1 MTYRGLGYRAR
12 MTHVLI
18 AVDDT
23 EGSVV
28 AARTAY
34 NLFGDQAD
42 YTVISVAEEQPV
54 YWGDDALGTGT
65 VYPLAVPPVGTGM
78 AATMPLTVRA
88 PDGAPSDDVPTPV
101 DVAAQRAEHVV
112 AEAGLHDAKP
122 LGDTGDA
129 ADAIIAAA
137 HDYNADVIVVGSHEH
152 GWLNRL
158 FTSSVG
164 EKVVRKADTPVLV
177 AR

>member
-1 MTYRGLGYRAR
+1 LIERGWWYRAR

-28 AARTAY
+28 AAKTAY

-54 YWGDDALGTGT
+54 YWGDDALGPGA
-65 VYPLAVPPVGTGM
+65 VYPLAVPAVGSGM
-78 AATMPLTVRA
+78 AATMPLTVRV
-88 PDGAPSDDVPTPV
+88 PDGAPSDDVPAPV

-112 AEAGLHDAKP
+112 AEAGMNHAKP
-122 LGDTGDA
+122 LGDIGDP

-137 HDYNADVIVVGSHEH
+137 HDYKADVIVVGSHEH
-152 GWLNRL
+152 GWLSRL

>member
-1 MTYRGLGYRAR
+1 

-28 AARTAY
+28 AAKTAY
-34 NLFGDQAD
+34 NLFGDDAE
-42 YTVISVAEEQPV
+42 YTVINVAKDEPV
-54 YWGDDALGTGT
+54 YWGDDALGSGMA
-65 VYPLAVPPVGTGM
+65 YPLAVPSAGIVGTGM
-78 AATMPLTVRA
+78 AATMPLAVR
-88 PDGAPSDDVPTPV
+88 PPYSPPPDDVPTPM
-101 DVAAQRAEHVV
+101 DVAAQQAEHVV
-112 AEAGLHDAKP
+112 AEAGLHHARP
-122 LGDTGDA
+122 LGDIGDP

-137 HDYNADVIVVGSHEH
+137 REYDADVIVVGNHEH

-164 EKVVRKADTPVLV
+164 EKVLRKADTPVLV

>member
-1 MTYRGLGYRAR
+1 

-42 YTVISVAEEQPV
+42 YTVISVAESEPV
-54 YWGDDALGTGT
+54 YWGDDPLGART

-78 AATMPLTVRA
+78 AATMPLTVRG
-88 PDGAPSDDVPTPV
+88 PDAAPSDDVPAPV
-101 DVAAQRAEHVV
+101 DVAAQRAEQVV
-112 AEAGLHDAKP
+112 AKAGLRDAKP

-137 HDYNADVIVVGSHEH
+137 HDYEADVIVVGSHEH

>member
-1 MTYRGLGYRAR
+1 

-34 NLFGDQAD
+34 NLFGDRAE
-42 YTVISVAEEQPV
+42 YTVINVAERAPV
-54 YWGDDALGTGT
+54 YWGDDALGSGL
-65 VYPLAVPPVGTGM
+65 VYPLAVPPVGTGL
-78 AATMPLTVRA
+78 AATMPLAVRPA
-88 PDGAPSDDVPTPV
+88 NVSRSEDLPTPV
-101 DVAAQRAEHVV
+101 DVAAQQAEHVV

-137 HDYNADVIVVGSHEH
+137 HDYDADVIVVGTHEH
-152 GWLNRL
+152 GWFDRL
-158 FTSSVG
+158 FSHSVG
-164 EKVVRKADTPVLV
+164 EKVVRKADVPVLV

>member
-1 MTYRGLGYRAR
+1 MTR
-12 MTHVLI
+12 VLI

-23 EGSVV
+23 ESSVV
-28 AARTAY
+28 AAKTAY
-34 NLFGDQAD
+34 KLFGDDAE
-42 YTVISVAEEQPV
+42 YTVISVAEGEPV
-54 YWGDDALGTGT
+54 YWGDDALGTG
-65 VYPLAVPPVGTGM
+65 VAYPLAVPAAGIVGTGM
-78 AATMPLTVRA
+78 AATMPFSVRP
-88 PDGAPSDDVPTPV
+88 PDTARSDDIPTPV

-112 AEAGLHDAKP
+112 AEAGVHAKP
-122 LGDTGDA
+122 LGDTGDP

-137 HDYNADVIVVGSHEH
+137 EHNGADVIVVGTHEH

-158 FTSSVG
+158 FTSSVT

>member
-1 MTYRGLGYRAR
+1 

-28 AARTAY
+28 AAKTAY
-34 NLFGDQAD
+34 NLFGDDAD
-42 YTVISVAEEQPV
+42 YTVINVAKDEPV
-54 YWGDDALGTGT
+54 YWGDDALGAGT
-65 VYPLAVPPVGTGM
+65 VYPLAVPSAGIVGTGM
-78 AATMPLTVRA
+78 AASMPLAVRPA
-88 PDGAPSDDVPTPV
+88 DSAPSDDLPTPV

-112 AEAGLHDAKP
+112 AEAGVHHAKP
-122 LGDTGDA
+122 VGEVGDP

-137 HDYNADVIVVGSHEH
+137 HDYKADVIVVGSHEH

-164 EKVVRKADTPVLV
+164 EKVVRKSDTPVLV

>member
-1 MTYRGLGYRAR
+1 

-23 EGSVV
+23 EGSVI

-34 NLFGDQAD
+34 DLFGDTAD
-42 YTVISVAEEQPV
+42 YTVINVGAEAPV
-54 YWGDDALGTGT
+54 YWGDDALGAGA
-65 VYPLAVPPVGTGM
+65 VYPLAVPPVGTGL
-78 AATMPLTVRA
+78 AATMPLAVRA
-88 PDGAPSDDVPTPV
+88 PDRLPAEDVPAPV
-101 DVAAQRAEHVV
+101 DVAEQQAQHVV
-112 AEAGLHDAKP
+112 AEAGLRDARP
-122 LGDTGDA
+122 LGDTGDP

-137 HDYNADVIVVGSHEH
+137 RDYDADVIVVGSHER
-152 GWLNRL
+152 GWFSRL

-164 EKVVRKADTPVLV
+164 EKIVRKADTPVLV

>member
-1 MTYRGLGYRAR
+1 

-34 NLFGDQAD
+34 NLFGDRAD
-42 YTVISVAEEQPV
+42 YTVISVAEQEPV
-54 YWGDDALGTGT
+54 YWGDDVALGRGL

-78 AATMPLTVRA
+78 AATMPLAVRPA
-88 PDGAPSDDVPTPV
+88 DDALDLPTPV
-101 DVAAQRAEHVV
+101 DVAAQQADHVV
-112 AEAGLHDAKP
+112 AEAGLHHAKP
-122 LGDTGDA
+122 IGDTGDA

-137 HDYNADVIVVGSHEH
+137 RNYDADVIVVGTHEH
-152 GWLNRL
+152 GWFDRL
-158 FTSSVG
+158 FTHSVG
-164 EKVVRKADTPVLV
+164 EKVVRKADVPVLV